1 MFTVLSMHKRRDR
14 EDMKR
19 QTKTLTSILLAL
31 SASLLLFSN
40 LGWAADDKD
49 QSEVQKR
56 IRNAA
61 DVLNEIMAV
70 KDKAVPDKIMA
81 DAECIALV
89 PSMVKTAIGFSGNQ
103 RKGRTTRRTAQT
115 RAA

>member
-70 KDKAVPDKIMA
+70 NNKGAPDKKMA
-81 DAECIALV
+81 HAERLGVVHSVVTISIRFCADFR
-89 PSMVKTAIGFSGNQ
+89 PAGGH
-103 RKGRTTRRTAQT
+103 RPH
-115 RAA
+115 

>member
-70 KDKAVPDKIMA
+70 KEKADSDKIMA
-81 DAECIALV
+81 EAEVMDGA
-89 PSMVKTAIGFSGNQ
+89 SFSGENAI
-103 RKGRTTRRTAQT
+103 RVGGSRAHGVATP
-115 RAA
+115 RAAAG